1 MTTVVWN
8 ESDTLPIG
16 TGTLTEGLTG
26 YLPVRLLLGVRVL
39 GELVI
44 FPENFPSLPNGSI
57 A

>member
-1 MTTVVWN
+1 MTTVVSN

-26 YLPVRLLLGVRVL
+26 YLPVRLLLGVRVI

>member
-1 MTTVVWN
+1 MTTVVSI
-8 ESDTLPIG
+8 ESDTLTLK
-16 TGTLTEGLTG
+16 TGTLTESLTG
-26 YLPVRLLLGVRVL
+26 YLPVRLLSGVRVP